1 MCAFRNSRACTGEFY
16 AFILQASLA
25 RFVPSSK
32 STYQLI
38 YPFYC
43 FKGSFD
49 RFELLIQN
57 FRGCVLLFNYQG
69 SLLFR
74 LGSAH
79 LFYHGTF
86 RLSRTFLIYFFEALS
101 NFFAVLSISN
111 SFILSNSFA
120 FVKNFFQVFLKQ
132 FFATRGSHPAP
143 NQVFLFQRNSFASA
157 LADSLVIIT
166 PPKAKVNTFF
176 RIFLFL
182 EKYS

>member
-1 MCAFRNSRACTGEFY
+1 M
-16 AFILQASLA
+16 
-25 RFVPSSK
+25 FVPSSK

-57 FRGCVLLFNYQG
+57 FRGCVSLFNYQG

-74 LGSAH
+74 LGSAR
-79 LFYHGTF
+79 LFYHRTF

-120 FVKNFFQVFLKQ
+120 FVKNFFQIFFEAV
-132 FFATRGSHPAP
+132 FATRGSHPAP
-143 NQVFLFQRNSFASA
+143 NQVFLFQKNSFTVA

>member
-57 FRGCVLLFNYQG
+57 FRGCVSLFNYQG

-74 LGSAH
+74 LGPAR
-79 LFYHGTF
+79 LFYHRTF
-86 RLSRTFLIYFFEALS
+86 RLSRTFLNLFFEVLS

-111 SFILSNSFA
+111 SFILSNSSA

-132 FFATRGSHPAP
+132 FLQPAAATRLRTRFFCFKRTH
-143 NQVFLFQRNSFASA
+143 
-157 LADSLVIIT
+157 SLQLSLT
-166 PPKAKVNTFF
+166 AQ
-176 RIFLFL
+176 L
-182 EKYS
+182 

>member
-57 FRGCVLLFNYQG
+57 FRGCVSLFNYQG
-69 SLLFR
+69 SLPFR

-79 LFYHGTF
+79 LFYHRAF
-86 RLSRTFLIYFFEALS
+86 RLSRTFLIFFRSSFELLCCSFDQQLVYFIKLICFCQELFSSFFEA
-101 NFFAVLSISN
+101 V
-111 SFILSNSFA
+111 
-120 FVKNFFQVFLKQ
+120 
-132 FFATRGSHPAP
+132 FATRGSHPAP
-143 NQVFLFQRNSFASA
+143 NQVFLFQKNSFTVA

>member
-1 MCAFRNSRACTGEFY
+1 M
-16 AFILQASLA
+16 
-25 RFVPSSK
+25 FVPSSK

-57 FRGCVLLFNYQG
+57 FRGCVSLFNYQG
-69 SLLFR
+69 SLPFR

-79 LFYHGTF
+79 LFYHRTF
-86 RLSRTFLIYFFEALS
+86 RLSRTFFNLFFEALS
-101 NFFAVLSISN
+101 NFLGTFCSLLFSRSATLLFYQTRSLLSRT
-111 SFILSNSFA
+111 
-120 FVKNFFQVFLKQ
+120 FFKFFETVFP
-132 FFATRGSHPAP
+132 TRGSHPAP
-143 NQVFLFQRNSFASA
+143 NQVFLFQKNSCAVA

-166 PPKAKVNTFF
+166 LPPAKVNTFF